1 MRFIHFI
8 FLCFFFGN
16 VAAHEESVSSNIIAV
31 IDLKKVAKDSKA
43 GQDIQRQIKQLQDKA
58 RENLTSFEKKVKE
71 IDSKSDQSL
80 ESRQRVEDLSVAMY
94 KMTRDERTRL
104 QNLEQ
109 SAIEKM
115 NIEVE
120 EIIKD
125 VIKEKNIAL
134 VITNDAVVQK
144 SPKCM
149 DITKIVIKRL
159 DEQMP
164 KVDIITEDAQAKEQS
179 DDR

>member
-8 FLCFFFGN
+8 FLCIFFGN
-16 VAAHEESVSSNIIAV
+16 VAAHEESASSNIIAV
-31 IDLKKVAKDSKA
+31 IDLRKVAKDSKC
-43 GQDIQRQIKQLQDKA
+43 GKSISDQMDPLYNKA
-58 RENLTSFEKKVKE
+58 KKNMTAFEKKVKE
-71 IDSKSDQSL
+71 IDDKSDQSL

-94 KMTRDERTRL
+94 RMARDERTRL
-104 QNLEQ
+104 KNLEQ
-109 SAIEKM
+109 EAIEKM
-115 NIEVE
+115 NAEVST
-120 EIIKD
+120 IIKD
-125 VIKEKNIAL
+125 IIEEKNIAL

-149 DITKIVIKRL
+149 DVTKIVIKRL

-164 KVDIITEDAQAKEQS
+164 KIDIITEDAQAREQS